1 MTIIIFLAMKC
12 DGSTEEARNEK
23 CKSYCKS
30 VHQATTGY
38 CYESSLWKFCL
49 CEEKKSEKS
58 D

>member
-1 MTIIIFLAMKC
+1 MKC
-12 DGSTEEARNEK
+12 DGSTVEARNKK
-23 CKSYCKS
+23 CESYCKS
-30 VHQATTGY
+30 VHQTKTGY